1 MSDQAR
7 DERIKDAVRE
17 GYAARVKGGSCCG
30 PTAVSAP
37 GGCGCGDLASL
48 GYSRAQIQGLPQGA
62 LANSFGCGNP
72 AAFSEVGDGHVVLDV
87 GSGAGIDCLIAGRAV
102 GPKGRVIGLD
112 MTQAMIERARE
123 NARQAELANVEFRLG
138 DAEAMPVDD
147 ASVDWVISNCVIN
160 LAPDKR
166 KVFREVARVLKPGG
180 QVAIS
185 DIVFADDAPD
195 LPGALANDPELY
207 VACVA
212 GAIRESEYL
221 AAMGEA
227 GLVDVAVTGRMPYD
241 EDTLTAFFRDTLERV
256 GGGERLASFLADL
269 QEAVVGKVW
278 SARIVARKPGGPT
291 FGVEPV
297 GVEPARERDVA
308 TIEALLADSSLPPTG
323 VAENL
328 GNFLVARVGGRVVGC
343 VGLELYGETALLRS
357 LAVLPVWRGRG
368 VGARLAREI
377 LERARRL
384 GANEA
389 VLLTTTVQAMAE
401 GMGFH
406 PIPGAE
412 VPDTVRASWEF
423 KADCCGAATV
433 MRMTLAP

>member
-212 GAIRESEYL
+212 GAIRESR
-221 AAMGEA
+221 A
-227 GLVDVAVTGRMPYD
+227 GA
-241 EDTLTAFFRDTLERV
+241 
-256 GGGERLASFLADL
+256 GGGGGPPPPRLASFLADL